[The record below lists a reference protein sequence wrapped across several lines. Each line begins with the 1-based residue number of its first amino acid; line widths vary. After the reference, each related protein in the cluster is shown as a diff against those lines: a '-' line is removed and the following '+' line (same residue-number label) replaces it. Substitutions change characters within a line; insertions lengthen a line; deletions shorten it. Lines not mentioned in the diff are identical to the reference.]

1 MHRFTIRALITVA
14 GLLVFFGLPSMA
26 SADGVTWDLMNVTLS
41 GGGTA
46 SGSFV
51 YDSTTNTLS
60 DVDITTTAG
69 TSFTGATYL
78 APNSSAVAFGS
89 YLGPTFF
96 QMTFVPNPSLSGVGT
111 PILVLYSTPGGFPNS
126 PAGTVIAL
134 AAGSGEYT
142 CGNSACSATG
152 SPLRF
157 LSGDVMA
164 APEPSSLLLL
174 GLGLAGLMV
183 VGKRKI
189 FQA

>member
-1 MHRFTIRALITVA
+1 MHRFTNRALITVA
-14 GLLVFFGLPSMA
+14 GLLVFFCLPSIA

-60 DVDITTTAG
+60 DVNITTSAG
-69 TSFTGATYL
+69 TSFAGATYL
-78 APNSSAVAFGS
+78 AANPGFGFGS

-96 QMTFVPNPSLSGVGT
+96 EMTFVPNPSLSAVGT
-111 PILVLYSTPGGFPNS
+111 PILVLISTPGGFPNS
-126 PAGTVIAL
+126 PAGTEIVL

-142 CGNSACSATG
+142 CGNSACSARG
-152 SPLRF
+152 STLRF
-157 LSGDVMA
+157 LSGDVVA